1 MEDGGDK
8 RECCKNRLLV
18 SLGFDRFLLIRVLM
32 RNRVRVWACLRLRR
46 ADANKRK
53 QLEHGKHGTA
63 RIS

>member
-8 RECCKNRLLV
+8 RECKNRLLV
-18 SLGFDRFLLIRVLM
+18 SLGFDWFLLIPVLM

-46 ADANKRK
+46 ADANERR